1 MSSLSVSSVNQSG
14 FQQLSALTAKR
25 NADQA
30 EQMAQALRKQADAV
44 QAQADQYAAK
54 AQDLDSQASKA
65 QVNSE
70 AAHLRLNLSNA
81 FQEAGTQL
89 TNTIQ
94 NAEVR
99 PSTYSQLVT
108 GISTASATDDN
119 KAVGTTIDIVA

>member
-1 MSSLSVSSVNQSG
+1 MSSLTVSSVNQSG

-54 AQDLDSQASKA
+54 AQALDSQASKA
-65 QVNSE
+65 KVDSD

-81 FQEAGTQL
+81 FQDAGAQL
-89 TNTIQ
+89 TKTIQ

-99 PSTYSQLVT
+99 PSTYSQTVA
-108 GISTASATDDN
+108 GITTTSAADDN
-119 KAVGTTIDIVA
+119 KAVGSSIDIVA

>member
-44 QAQADQYAAK
+44 QAKADQYAAK

-65 QVNSE
+65 QVNSD

-99 PSTYSQLVT
+99 PSNYSQVVT
-108 GISTASATDDN
+108 GISTAPATDDN
-119 KAVGTTIDIVA
+119 EAVGTTIDIVA

>member
-65 QVNSE
+65 QVNSD

-99 PSTYSQLVT
+99 PSTYSQVVA
-108 GISTASATDDN
+108 GISTSSATDDN

>member
-30 EQMAQALRKQADAV
+30 EQMARALRKQADAV
-44 QAQADQYAAK
+44 QAQADQYEAK
-54 AQDLDSQASKA
+54 AQTLDSQANKA
-65 QVNSE
+65 QVNSD

-89 TNTIQ
+89 SNSIQ
-94 NAEVR
+94 NAEVK
-99 PSTYSQLVT
+99 PSTYSQQA
-108 GISTASATDDN
+108 ASAAVSVSSD
-119 KAVGTTIDIVA
+119 KPAVGTNIDTVA

>member
-54 AQDLDSQASKA
+54 AQALDSQASKA
-65 QVNSE
+65 KVNSDT
-70 AAHLRLNLSNA
+70 AHLRLNLSNA
-81 FQEAGTQL
+81 FQEAGKQL

-99 PSTYSQLVT
+99 PSTYSQAVT
-108 GISTASATDDN
+108 GISTSSATDDN
-119 KAVGTTIDIVA
+119 SAVGTTIDIVA